1 MADQVGDL
9 ISLKGWQP
17 SLSNTRL
24 THHGARSVTGCR
36 RFHRSSLSSCM
47 GSYRC
52 REGVTP
58 SSESLSTIST
68 EMLKS
73 YTTSSTISGRSMENL
88 TPVHLTRTGAFRELL
103 NQISRGYSRYT
114 SGSLPPRKT
123 LAFVLKMHDRYGVC
137 STSQQR
143 WRANK
148 KGQASARLVLLEEHE
163 QIHWWLLVREEGEG
177 LVTQLET
184 LSDAKSKAGRVAYC
198 GYELVRETKKGA
210 ERPRWTWR
218 MQDATVTQWRDKI
231 RNSVRSQRDDGVR
244 QIMHSLRR
252 VPTFSGVR
260 PQAYSLAAFTKSE
273 WKRARRGNFPVPDIA
288 LGWQGRYKQAKTRP
302 LT

>member
-1 MADQVGDL
+1 MD
-9 ISLKGWQP
+9 
-17 SLSNTRL
+17 
-24 THHGARSVTGCR
+24 
-36 RFHRSSLSSCM
+36 
-47 GSYRC
+47 
-52 REGVTP
+52 
-58 SSESLSTIST
+58 
-68 EMLKS
+68 
-73 YTTSSTISGRSMENL
+73 NL

-103 NQISRGYSRYT
+103 NQVSRGYSRYT
-114 SGSLPPRKT
+114 SGGLSPRKT

-143 WRANK
+143 WRATK
-148 KGQASARLVLLEEHE
+148 KGEAPARLVLLEEHQ

-184 LSDAKSKAGRVAYC
+184 LSDAKTKAGRVIYS

-210 ERPRWTWR
+210 DKPRWTWR
-218 MQDATVTQWRDKI
+218 MQDVTVAQWRDKI
-231 RNSVRSQRDDGVR
+231 RKSARSQRDDGVR

-260 PQAYSLAAFTKSE
+260 SQAYSLAAFTKAE

-302 LT
+302 LA